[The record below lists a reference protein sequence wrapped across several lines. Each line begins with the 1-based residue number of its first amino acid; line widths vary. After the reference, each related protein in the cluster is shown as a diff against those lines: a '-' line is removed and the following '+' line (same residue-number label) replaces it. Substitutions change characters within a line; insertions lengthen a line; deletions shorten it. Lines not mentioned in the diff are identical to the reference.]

1 MARDWRN
8 LPPLAPPLPPPEH
21 GIRVQQIGATWWGEL
36 WVEALMRLG
45 RRYRGRLERGRTY
58 ARGGR
63 VHDLVVKGNVVTAAV
78 TGSDLYQVTLAL
90 RPLGDRVWHQAIR
103 AMAGKAR
110 FAAQLLGGEMPHGI
124 DDAFATARASL
135 FPMHATDLRTECTCP
150 DAANPCK
157 HIAALHY
164 VLADAFD
171 RDPFLLFD
179 LRGRSKDVVL
189 GELRAL
195 RSGTAAPRG
204 RARAEGTREP
214 ARRRG
219 VPLDGIAPSDYD
231 AFRAP
236 VDDLRFRIAERAREG
251 AGLRHL
257 GLPPGW
263 SLDAGFADLVEP
275 AVARAASTA
284 REVALAA
291 PPVEPSPDK
300 G

>member
-1 MARDWRN
+1 
-8 LPPLAPPLPPPEH
+8 
-21 GIRVQQIGATWWGEL
+21 VQQIGATWWGEL

-63 VHDLVVKGNVVTAAV
+63 VHDLTVKDNVVSALV

-135 FPMHATDLRTECTCP
+135 FPTHATDLRTECTCP

-179 LRGRSKDVVL
+179 LRGRSKDAVL

-195 RSGTAAPRG
+195 RSGTGAALRRG
-204 RARAEGTREP
+204 ARAEAPREP

-219 VPLDGIAPSDYD
+219 VPLEGIAPGDYD

-236 VDDLRFRIAERAREG
+236 VDDLRFRIAERAEEG
-251 AGLRHL
+251 AVLRHL
-257 GLPPGW
+257 GPPPGW
-263 SLDAGFADLVEP
+263 SLDTSFADRLEP

-291 PPVEPSPDK
+291 PPADQSPDK